1 MILQTTILWEKKTT
15 RECSFFGNFL
25 DARLS
30 IVILYSNGFQITA
43 FVWQLP
49 ISAPPSFEGIGRT
62 TKKGRS
68 RRTTTTTN
76 TTTSTAYYY
85 YFLFY
90 YFYYKE
96 GEANGG
102 QGAQEV
108 FCQSE
113 ERWWSMSMRPFNRC
127 LRNYTPPLSSVYTNS
142 DDQCLKPIW
151 T

>member
-1 MILQTTILWEKKTT
+1 MKKKN
-15 RECSFFGNFL
+15 REYSFFGNF

-62 TKKGRS
+62 TKRGRS
-68 RRTTTTTN
+68 RWTTTTTN
-76 TTTSTAYYY
+76 TTTSTVYYMCY

-96 GEANGG
+96 GEAK
-102 QGAQEV
+102 
-108 FCQSE
+108 
-113 ERWWSMSMRPFNRC
+113 WWARGPRG
-127 LRNYTPPLSSVYTNS
+127 LLSV
-142 DDQCLKPIW
+142 
-151 T
+151 